1 LESVGAGPRENTLAR
16 IIVTS
21 DLHLGITTEQQ
32 VWAHAEQIA
41 HEQPDLTVLA
51 GDLGEGLSNIRA
63 CLRLFAQLP
72 GQVAVLMGNH
82 DVWAYQHHASQ
93 TLWEELL
100 PQVVR
105 DAGML
110 WLEESAWIRDGVAVV
125 GSMTWYDYSAV
136 DPAVP
141 PHSAAWFARHKRRYN
156 NDSRF
161 VTWKWSDPE
170 AARILGDALVERV
183 HRLEVDPT
191 MQAVMVVTHVPILGA
206 QMFSKPGDRRWGI
219 SNAYFGNLT
228 LGARLIGMSKLRRVV
243 SGHTHCGRE
252 ESIERPGMPSL
263 PVSVV
268 ASEYH
273 RPAHVT
279 VESGALLA
287 GPA

>member
-1 LESVGAGPRENTLAR
+1 MAR

-32 VWAHAEQIA
+32 VRALAAQIA
-41 HEQPDLTVLA
+41 GDQPDLTILA

-63 CLRLFAQLP
+63 CLRLFAHLP

-82 DVWAYQHHASQ
+82 DLWAYERHATQ
-93 TLWEELL
+93 TLWDELL
-100 PQVVR
+100 PRTVR

-110 WLEESAWIRDGVAVV
+110 WLEDSAWIRDGVAVV

-136 DPAVP
+136 DPAVR

-156 NDSRF
+156 NDARF
-161 VTWKWSDPE
+161 VTWKWSDQE
-170 AARILGDALVERV
+170 AARILGDALVWRA
-183 HRLEVDPT
+183 RAREVDPT
-191 MQAVMVVTHVPILGA
+191 VQAVMVVTHVPIFRA
-206 QMFSKPGDRRWGI
+206 QMCSKPGDLHWGI

-228 LGARLIGMSKLRRVV
+228 LGERLIGMSKLRRVV

-252 ESIERPGMPSL
+252 EVIERPGL
-263 PVSVV
+263 PPLAVSVV
-268 ASEYH
+268 ASDYH

-279 VESGALLA
+279 IESGALLA
-287 GPA
+287 GPL

>member
-1 LESVGAGPRENTLAR
+1 MAR

-32 VWAHAEQIA
+32 VRAQVEQIA
-41 HEQPDLTVLA
+41 DAQPDLTVLA
-51 GDLGEGLSNIRA
+51 GDLGEGLSNIHA

-72 GQVAVLMGNH
+72 GQVAVLVGNH
-82 DVWAYQHHASQ
+82 DLWAYERHATQ
-93 TLWEELL
+93 TLWDELL
-100 PQVVR
+100 PRAVR

-110 WLEESAWIRDGVAVV
+110 WLEDGAWIRDGIAVV

-141 PHSAAWFARHKRRYN
+141 PHSAAWFARHKRCYN
-156 NDSRF
+156 RDALA
-161 VTWKWSDPE
+161 VTWKWSDQE
-170 AARILGDALVERV
+170 AARILGDALVGRV
-183 HRLEVDPT
+183 RALEHDLTV
-191 MQAVMVVTHVPILGA
+191 QAVMVATHVPIFRA

-219 SNAYFGNLT
+219 SNAYFGNLA
-228 LGARLIGMSKLRRVV
+228 LGERLIGMSKLRRVV

-252 ESIERPGMPSL
+252 EVIERRGL
-263 PVSVV
+263 PPVSVSVV

-273 RPAHVT
+273 LPAHVT
-279 VESGALLA
+279 IESGTLLA